1 MALENLDKSIQ
12 LRVEGKEPQNTEM
25 GVIYSQKGLALL
37 LMKNYAD
44 AIKFNE
50 EALACFS
57 NTRKKDILEW

>member
-1 MALENLDKSIQ
+1 
-12 LRVEGKEPQNTEM
+12 M
-25 GVIYSQKGLALL
+25 GVIYSQKGLVLL
-37 LMKNYAD
+37 IMKNYAE